1 MTRMNK
7 QSKLRRAMDRTLP
20 GLEQDVWFEQRVLS
34 RIHGQPA
41 PRRGI
46 SKRTVVLVLAAVLAL
61 LSATA
66 VAAVFLSG
74 REVVDE
80 YAVPMASETTGDSYT
95 VAQTLE
101 LVALAEENGIVLSD
115 NAKESIDKMLAAG
128 EGYYKEELIMA
139 IAKAEFGDQPA
150 TWTLEQ
156 QNWFDDVCVE
166 IGFIPQKE
174 KSMPDK
180 GEDAFAWAAAI
191 AAQHIRDYY
200 GETADLHD
208 LNVYE
213 PVGVQYIN
221 GDVDGEYPGMYYSVT
236 YMPLAGTEAAL
247 YAREYWVYLNDN
259 GEILG
264 QVQRY
269 FPDIAYRNAYGDR
282 FESWPQ
288 YALRSYREVIMSQAP
303 TPGCMKTIIS
313 MRMTTYPD
321 IAAEAIPREKARQI
335 AAEHLGVS
343 ADACLD
349 SVYIGDAPNPVWKII
364 LGFED
369 ESGEWVNYTAEVD
382 SITGAVK
389 RSQQLPMYSLHWR
402 PLFLERVKEEA
413 ETEFQRYLETVP
425 GNG

>member
-1 MTRMNK
+1 MNNRNN
-7 QSKLRRAMDRTLP
+7 LRRAMDATLP
-20 GLEQDVWFEQRVLS
+20 GLEQDVWFEQRVLN
-34 RIHGQPA
+34 RLREPRTA
-41 PRRGI
+41 RRGI
-46 SKRTVVLVLAAVLAL
+46 SKRTVLVLLLAAMLL

-66 VAAVFLSG
+66 VAAVLLSG

-80 YAVPMASETTGDSYT
+80 YAVPMAGDTAGDSYT

-101 LVALAEENGIVLSD
+101 LVALAEENGILLSD

-139 IAKAEFGDQPA
+139 IAKAEFGAQPA
-150 TWTLEQ
+150 AWTLEQ
-156 QNWFDDVCVE
+156 QNWFDDVCVA

-174 KSMPDK
+174 KAMPEK

-191 AAQHIRDYY
+191 AARHIREYY
-200 GETADLHD
+200 GETADLQD
-208 LNVYE
+208 ANVYE

-221 GDVDGEYPGMYYSVT
+221 GDVDGEYPGMYYAVT
-236 YMPLAGTEAAL
+236 YMPLSGTEAAL
-247 YAREYWVYLNDN
+247 HAREYWVYLNDD

-269 FPDIAYRNAYGDR
+269 FSDSAYRNTYGDH

-288 YALRSYREVIMSQAP
+288 YALRSYQEVLMSQTP
-303 TPGCMKTIIS
+303 TPGNMKTIIC
-313 MRMTTYPD
+313 MRMTSYPD
-321 IAAEAIPREKARQI
+321 IAGDAISREAARQI
-335 AAEHLGVS
+335 AAEYFGVA

-364 LGFED
+364 LGFND

-389 RSQQLPMYSLHWR
+389 RSEQLPMYGMHWR

-413 ETEFQRYLETVP
+413 EIEYQQYLETIP